1 MSLSQ
6 SPLLRHRPQAS
17 APPLSTPGLM
27 RWGSERLP
35 QAFVHVVLEPSLF
48 PRANPDPYPGVTA
61 TATPGV
67 VLSNSTT
74 DAAFLQGSSCRNG
87 SRFALRAM
95 HGAVGVLPA
104 AVGDADEHANQSAAV
119 AALDDLPVAATHAH
133 PLTACLRSVLVPL
146 GLLVRRGT
154 GLVPQ
159 AVLRSLQA
167 PLSRES
173 RAERV
178 PQRMNAATRHACLV
192 RQAPQAQDGMPP
204 WSVTRRYDRP
214 MDRWSSCSHDQAGV
228 CACRFVRCV
237 RGPRR

>member
-1 MSLSQ
+1 MSRSQ

-27 RWGSERLP
+27 RWGSERSP

-74 DAAFLQGSSCRNG
+74 DAAFLQGSSCRHG

-146 GLLVRRGT
+146 GLLWHWSGAA
-154 GLVPQ
+154 GGAAQPPGPAL
-159 AVLRSLQA
+159 A
-167 PLSRES
+167 
-173 RAERV
+173 RV
-178 PQRMNAATRHACLV
+178 
-192 RQAPQAQDGMPP
+192 
-204 WSVTRRYDRP
+204 
-214 MDRWSSCSHDQAGV
+214 
-228 CACRFVRCV
+228 ACRTCAAAHERRDTARLLGTPSAASVGRRVAVVGHATVRSPH
-237 RGPRR
+237 GPLVTLQP